1 MAAGQKGERAELCFL
16 HFRRSNFPERGA
28 DDKVFGIFLPLPAA
42 LLMCT
47 SGGLASA
54 LFFYLIFRRSNFQ
67 RQWAE
72 GSVIGGSL

>member
-1 MAAGQKGERAELCFL
+1 MAASREGDRAELYFL
-16 HFRRSNFPERGA
+16 HFRRSNFPEGGA
-28 DDKVFGIFLPLPAA
+28 EDKVFGIFLPLAAA

-47 SGGLASA
+47 SGGLVSA